1 MKRTMIA
8 ALTAIAYLSVG
19 RRALAQNCNLST
31 PCIETTQTGTGNAIY
46 AQAAA
51 ASGIYALGTTSGA
64 FGVYGANVAG
74 GTAIYGLSTDGLGV
88 DGESGS
94 GTGVTGKS
102 QSGIGVSG
110 VSASAA
116 GVEGIGNASG
126 AYGVYGVNPAGG
138 TATYGF
144 SATGFG
150 VSTSGTGVTGTSQSG
165 VGVSGAS
172 STSNGVFGLSQASGG
187 YGVYGQNLSS
197 GGIAIYGDSTSG
209 NGVVGQNSRTDW
221 NAAAISA
228 VPGNTNGLGIYCGGG
243 AEMPGGGMWG
253 NSSSDARVKK
263 DIKDFHPGLAELVR
277 LHAVRYKYNGLGGTQ
292 DDGHEF
298 VGVIAQELEKV
309 MPEMVKSRKAKLH
322 PGDAE
327 ETDIKRVDPNAF
339 LYILINA
346 VQEQQRIIGEQDA
359 RIARLERGRPS
370 LVSSLI
376 PGGFGIAAL
385 GLVPLGLVVGRNRR
399 KSREAC

>member
-88 DGESGS
+88 DC
-94 GTGVTGKS
+94 
-102 QSGIGVSG
+102 
-110 VSASAA
+110 
-116 GVEGIGNASG
+116 
-126 AYGVYGVNPAGG
+126 
-138 TATYGF
+138 
-144 SATGFG
+144 

-309 MPEMVKSRKAKLH
+309 MPEMVKSRKA
-322 PGDAE
+322 
-327 ETDIKRVDPNAF
+327 
-339 LYILINA
+339 
-346 VQEQQRIIGEQDA
+346 
-359 RIARLERGRPS
+359 
-370 LVSSLI
+370 
-376 PGGFGIAAL
+376 
-385 GLVPLGLVVGRNRR
+385 
-399 KSREAC
+399 